1 LVSVVFI
8 LDEEEDAEIAPEP
21 VAVAEPVQQPVQQAP
36 VQQPVM
42 AQPVEQ
48 PVQQPVMAEPVQ
60 QPVQQ
65 PIVQQAPVQQPV
77 QQPVVQQAPVQ
88 PTPAPVAPAP
98 VAQTPIAPAPAP
110 VVEEPI
116 QEAVVEAAPVAAA
129 EPVYEQPVVAE
140 SVVTEPVA
148 EPVQQTPQQAFDQWQ
163 RPKVLMWRRKAGT
176 EYVNNDEPIDDVA
189 ANQNVAPAQPAPVFE
204 QVTPIARPVEPVA
217 PVARPVEQ
225 APVAPARAQQAYEP
239 VQEYAAKVNE
249 PIAEKE
255 YELEA
260 APVARQEYEAEV
272 EAEPIMAEPKYAPA
286 YEPAKEMAPV
296 EKAVP
301 EVRAD
306 VEPMPK
312 NVAPQQVEAQIEKPA
327 PAMQSKPEFDFE
339 PKAATAPA
347 PLAAADAFADTYE
360 DEEVEVD
367 DGVEIR
373 TMVMGDKTHYVITK
387 YNKSFPA
394 KLSQCREDAKVFYN
408 VLKNYLLS
416 FDGVTSRM
424 SWGKETF
431 RFGKKSLVKIKAC
444 GNTIGICFALHPDD
458 YIGTK
463 YKMESV
469 GHKSAYVDTPCLYR
483 IENATRLEYCKELID
498 KIMHEKGAVRNLKS
512 KSVDYATE
520 FPYATKKELMER
532 GLVKPMVIMG
542 QLTATELKAIG
553 GIEGLMNSIKG

>member
-1 LVSVVFI
+1 
-8 LDEEEDAEIAPEP
+8 
-21 VAVAEPVQQPVQQAP
+21 
-36 VQQPVM
+36 M
-42 AQPVEQ
+42 
-48 PVQQPVMAEPVQ
+48 
-60 QPVQQ
+60 
-65 PIVQQAPVQQPV
+65 
-77 QQPVVQQAPVQ
+77 
-88 PTPAPVAPAP
+88 
-98 VAQTPIAPAPAP
+98 QT
-110 VVEEPI
+110 
-116 QEAVVEAAPVAAA
+116 
-129 EPVYEQPVVAE
+129 
-140 SVVTEPVA
+140 
-148 EPVQQTPQQAFDQWQ
+148 FDQWQ

-176 EYVNNDEPIDDVA
+176 EFVNDDEPMEGA
-189 ANQNVAPAQPAPVFE
+189 RANQRMPERVAPVEPAPVFE
-204 QVTPIARPVEPVA
+204 QVTPVTRPVEPT
-217 PVARPVEQ
+217 PVARPAEYAPAAQ
-225 APVAPARAQQAYEP
+225 PVAPSRAQQAYEP

-255 YELEA
+255 YELES
-260 APVARQEYEAEV
+260 APVARQRYEAEV
-272 EAEPIMAEPKYAPA
+272 EAEPIAEPKYAPA
-286 YEPAKEMAPV
+286 YEPAKQFAPA
-296 EKAVP
+296 ERDIP

-306 VEPMPK
+306 IEPMPK
-312 NVAPQQVEAQIEKPA
+312 NVAPERTDAPFEM
-327 PAMQSKPEFDFE
+327 PAMNRKPEFDFE
-339 PKAATAPA
+339 PKATKPEMNEQPIRVPEKAQA

-360 DEEVEVD
+360 DEEVEID

-416 FDGVTSRM
+416 FEGVTSRM

-431 RFGKKSLVKIKAC
+431 RFGKKSLVKMKAC

-498 KIMHEKGAVRNLKS
+498 KIMYEKGAVRNLKS
-512 KSVDYATE
+512 KSVDYASE
-520 FPYATKKELMER
+520 YPYETKKALLER
-532 GLVKPMVIMG
+532 GLVKPVVIMG
-542 QLTATELKAIG
+542 ELTATELKAIG